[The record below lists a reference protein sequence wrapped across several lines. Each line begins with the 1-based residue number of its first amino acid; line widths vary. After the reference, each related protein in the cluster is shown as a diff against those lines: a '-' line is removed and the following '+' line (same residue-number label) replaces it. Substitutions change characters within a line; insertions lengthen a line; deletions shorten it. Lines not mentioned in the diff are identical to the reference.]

1 MLVQVVDRSMPI
13 MGGMEATRLIRA
25 YETQNN
31 LAPTPII
38 ALGAHG
44 SAYSFHTK
52 VALGFVTFRANL
64 LQRLVIGSDV
74 SMQAWCATLYFF
86 LFIGS

>member
-1 MLVQVVDRSMPI
+1 MDLSMPI
-13 MGGMEATRLIRA
+13 MGGMEATGLIRA
-25 YETQNN
+25 YETQNK
-31 LAPTPII
+31 LTPTPII
-38 ALGAHG
+38 ALDAHG
-44 SAYSFHTK
+44 SAYSFHAK